1 MLFALL
7 YSCSLPVYQNYS
19 LEQQMSE
26 SEGFF
31 GYRMCFLM
39 LKVQHKELRL
49 KELSDTVEIRES
61 GEC

>member
-1 MLFALL
+1 M
-7 YSCSLPVYQNYS
+7 YQNYS
-19 LEQQMSE
+19 LEQRMSE

-61 GEC
+61 REC